1 MNLTGDIL
9 RKYIELF
16 HQTYIDTAEKYLPKE
31 ILSSLLRYSLIKGR
45 TIGYVSTQFGAGY
58 EYVDADEQN
67 IEVRVSSA
75 QIEDFFTGAPNRV
88 RKLKPAFLIGGKNT
102 TIGMLTLAGAFP
114 FRLASINASIR
125 LIDIQF
131 KALDW
136 TRIVKFAELY
146 GNRTVDFWSENN
158 AISRAKDEIL
168 VALVD
173 LNEAA
178 KRSIS
183 LVEYLSRFKQKHV
196 LILGDFS
203 ATGRQRLHS
212 IKQILVDLGY
222 VPILLDEVPDDL
234 NYNLPQKATA
244 VGSVARFIVI
254 DDSSKAGHLVEFPH
268 VQSNNWTTI
277 VLRLD
282 GSEST
287 FMTKGASSYSK
298 VILEKT
304 YTLSSLDQIL
314 RESVEWAEQTIKE
327 LKRESQDIY
336 PWRKNEKNI
345 P

>member
-1 MNLTGDIL
+1 MNLTDTIL
-9 RKYIELF
+9 RNYIEFF
-16 HQTYIDTAEKYLPKE
+16 HRTYIDTAEKYLPKDK
-31 ILSSLLRYSLIKGR
+31 LSLLLRYPLIKGR

-58 EYVDADEQN
+58 EYVDADVQN

-75 QIEDFFTGAPNRV
+75 RIEDFLIGAPNRV
-88 RKLKPAFLIGGKNT
+88 RKLQPMFLIGGTNT
-102 TIGMLTLAGAFP
+102 TIGSLTIDGAFP
-114 FRLASINASIR
+114 VRLTSINSSVR
-125 LIDIQF
+125 LIDVQL

-136 TRIVKFAELY
+136 TRIVEFAELY
-146 GNRTVDFWSENN
+146 GNRTVDFWSEKN
-158 AISRAKDEIL
+158 AISKAKDEIL
-168 VALVD
+168 LALVD
-173 LNEAA
+173 IHEAA
-178 KRSIS
+178 EKAVS
-183 LVEYLSRFKQKHV
+183 LEEYLSTFKQKHV

-203 ATGRQRLHS
+203 ETGRQRLNN

-234 NYNLPQKATA
+234 NYNLSQKATA
-244 VGSVARFIVI
+244 VGAVARFIVI

-282 GSEST
+282 GSEGT

-298 VILEKT
+298 VIVEKT
-304 YTLSSLDQIL
+304 YIYSNLDQVL
-314 RESVEWAEQTIKE
+314 RDSVDWAEKTIIE
-327 LKRESQDIY
+327 LKKESQDIY